1 MALFRAIGEGGK
13 PKTLLTMLHEE
24 GQRSRSHGLPVSVL
38 QAQADSL
45 RIPLMTR
52 NATWDDY
59 ESVFIDALRGL
70 KGKGIGTGVFGDID
84 LEEHRQWVHKVCAA
98 TDVEPIH
105 PLWGKG
111 RRSLLDDLLRAGF
124 RATIVAVKERVLDES
139 YLGRELTEKTVE
151 DLHGEGIDVSG
162 EAGEYHT
169 VVTDGPIF
177 ANPIIL
183 THGRHYSRDSYVFL
197 DVGIAGK

>member
-52 NATWDDY
+52 KATWDDY
-59 ESVFIDALRGL
+59 ESVFMDALRGL

-84 LEEHRQWVHKVCAA
+84 LEAHRQWVHKVCAA
-98 TDVEPIH
+98 TDMEPIH
-105 PLWGKG
+105 PLWGRG

-124 RATIVAVKERVLDES
+124 HATIVAVKEGVLDES

-151 DLHGEGIDVSG
+151 DLDGEGIDVSG

-169 VVTDGPIF
+169 VVTDGPLF

-183 THGRHYSRDSYVFL
+183 THGRHHRLDSYVFL
-197 DVGIAGK
+197 DVGIAGE